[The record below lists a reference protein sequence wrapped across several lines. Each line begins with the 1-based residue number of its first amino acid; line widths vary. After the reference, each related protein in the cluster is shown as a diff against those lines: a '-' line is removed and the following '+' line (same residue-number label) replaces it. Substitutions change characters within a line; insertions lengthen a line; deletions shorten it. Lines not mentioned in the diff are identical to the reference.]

1 MIYRLQQPPCSIV
14 DPPSTQHMMAGS
26 EIPSDPSTLLMPRV
40 IIWNPLVQFPL
51 NRRSLEKCPKE
62 NCNGDLTFYTWA
74 NGERK
79 GMQPR
84 LIHDIRSNV
93 ILVGAIY
100 RCSSDHVVYSTD
112 ANILQKLDRAHT
124 PFILL
129 HRTGFTRAFVQTV
142 VNLAQEGLSMQ
153 SIKRHIEAVRHEFV
167 VDIIQR
173 LVSDYNMCLG
183 SQLTISQIQ
192 SVTSSTFVDLIS
204 HPIPTNDIISRCFIV
219 TFEENELHY
228 TKQMLQVEVKNCLRL
243 DHTFK
248 VASNVGYLR
257 SDGKWITQ
265 YSSLFIVLNENG
277 EVVAWQLTNSTSL
290 DEVEQTLSKV
300 KERVDKGNDITLYVD
315 NCCQVRRKLQQI
327 FGTHTAVK
335 LDVFHAVQ
343 RITRAMSKKHTFY
356 YECIKDLR
364 MVFRYPVD
372 IGTKRTMET
381 PEPSHILSN
390 LDNFVAKWKN
400 LKPDSQKILTDK
412 VMKQV
417 INLRTHIECGCLS
430 NIEPSGGTN
439 YNEALHRH
447 INPHFIHAGRMGLH
461 LAYAL
466 LTILFYSHNCKK
478 SNSLNSLTQL
488 IASKFVHTDMAQTT
502 RTVAVTPFGIVGKG
516 AHQSAACSAAK
527 NSDFVLILGFFELK
541 FASLAYANEGY

>member
-1 MIYRLQQPPCSIV
+1 
-14 DPPSTQHMMAGS
+14 
-26 EIPSDPSTLLMPRV
+26 MPRV
-40 IIWNPLVQFPL
+40 IIWNPLLQFPL
-51 NRRSLEKCPKE
+51 IRLSVEKCPKE
-62 NCNGDLTFYTWA
+62 DCNGDLAFYAWA
-74 NGERK
+74 SGERK

-84 LIHDIRSNV
+84 LIHDMHSIV

-112 ANILQKLDRAHT
+112 ANILQKLDRAHI
-124 PFILL
+124 PSILL

-167 VDIIQR
+167 VDVIQR
-173 LVSDYNMCLG
+173 LVSDYNIYLG
-183 SQLTISQIQ
+183 SQLTLAQIQ
-192 SVTSSTFVDLIS
+192 SISSSPFVDLIS

-228 TKQMLQVEVKNCLRL
+228 TNQMLQVEVKNCLRL

-265 YSSLFIVLNENG
+265 YSSLFIMLNERG

-300 KERVDKGNDITLYVD
+300 RERVDEGNGITLYVD
-315 NCCQVRRKLQQI
+315 NCCQVRRKLRQI
-327 FGTHTAVK
+327 FGTHVVK

-343 RITRAMSKKHTFY
+343 RITRAISKKHTFY

-364 MVFRYPVD
+364 MVFRYPTD

-400 LKPDSQKILTDK
+400 LKPDS
-412 VMKQV
+412 
-417 INLRTHIECGCLS
+417 
-430 NIEPSGGTN
+430 
-439 YNEALHRH
+439 
-447 INPHFIHAGRMGLH
+447 
-461 LAYAL
+461 
-466 LTILFYSHNCKK
+466 
-478 SNSLNSLTQL
+478 
-488 IASKFVHTDMAQTT
+488 AQ
-502 RTVAVTPFGIVGKG
+502 R
-516 AHQSAACSAAK
+516 
-527 NSDFVLILGFFELK
+527 
-541 FASLAYANEGY
+541 Y